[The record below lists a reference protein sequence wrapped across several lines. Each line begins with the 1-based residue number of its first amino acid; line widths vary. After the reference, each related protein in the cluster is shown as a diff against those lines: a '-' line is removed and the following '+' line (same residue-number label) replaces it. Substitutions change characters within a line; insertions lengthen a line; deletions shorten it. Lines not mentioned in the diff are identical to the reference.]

1 MQPSTLQVAVSYS
14 HHDAACVITDI
25 ERLAKPSIGFWMDRN
40 ITGGVVW
47 REEIAQNFGAADLV
61 MAFISKSWLES
72 EYCRQEISYAL
83 DHGKPILCIYID
95 DTLLTPG
102 LQMSLNHRQTIARY
116 QYSHNLNSYYQLADN
131 ALSAFNHKPDT
142 SQRPAIA
149 TQMTTR
155 MLPRA
160 LHLIYN
166 SNQYD
171 VTTAPNTRFTLGRS
185 SECNLVL
192 KSDFVSR
199 VHGYVYFSEGK
210 YHYQDT
216 SSNGTQLLSNAND
229 LHLQQDSSELATVG
243 QIIMGGAIINYH
255 TQGS

>member
-1 MQPSTLQVAVSYS
+1 
-14 HHDAACVITDI
+14 
-25 ERLAKPSIGFWMDRN
+25 MDRN

-47 REEIAQNFGAADLV
+47 REEIAQHFGEADLV
-61 MAFISKSWLES
+61 MAFISSSWLDS
-72 EYCRQEISYAL
+72 EYCRQEISFAL

-95 DTLLTPG
+95 DTELTPG
-102 LQMSLNHRQTIARY
+102 LQMSLNHRQTIARH
-116 QYSHNLNSYYQLADN
+116 QHSHNLDSYYNLASS
-131 ALSAFNHKPDT
+131 ALSAFHTKPAKHRP
-142 SQRPAIA
+142 QQQPAIA

-171 VTTAPNTRFTLGRS
+171 VTTSPNARFTLGRS

-199 VHGYVYFSEGK
+199 VHGYIYFSERK

-216 SSNGTQLLSNAND
+216 SSNGTQLLSNAKD
-229 LHLQQDSSELATVG
+229 LHLQQASSELASVG